1 MKGHDAVR
9 RFATKVLV
17 PVLALGAAGC
27 GVAEKQAG
35 TLRVVYPIFG
45 DVPVMDSYMRDVK
58 RQFEDQNTGVTVQL
72 VPVNASLDDYATK
85 VRLMDRSRAT
95 APDVFVGDSYN
106 IAADAAATYLLP
118 LDDYLADWPDWTN
131 EFFESAKNTGRVA
144 DGKTYGV
151 PIGTD
156 ARGLWYNKNVFARAG
171 LPADWCPTT
180 WSDVLR
186 AAEQIKRGLP
196 DVQPMYMPLG
206 KSSGEKVSMETLE
219 MLLYGSSTR
228 ELYKPATKKWVTPS
242 PGMADALAF
251 IDTAVRKRLTQTPA
265 QAEDP
270 QWRTE
275 VVNLVARDKIGI
287 MLEGGWYASDWNRD
301 GTSHWPDWSK
311 TMGTVAFPTQYG
323 QAPGRVS
330 LSGGFTLAVGS
341 NSIDP
346 AASFKFLMV
355 ALNERNSATIDR
367 GWSILPV
374 RKDVQAHAHLDS
386 VDPTEPF
393 WSSLVPITRYRP
405 AVPEYPQV
413 SNAMQVACD
422 AVVNGGEPNQAA
434 QQLNVDIQQIVG
446 TANTE
451 PG

>member
-1 MKGHDAVR
+1 VKGHDAVL
-9 RFATKVLV
+9 RFATRVLV
-17 PVLALGAAGC
+17 LVLALGAAGC

-35 TLRVVYPIFG
+35 TIRVVYPVFS

-58 RQFEDQNTGVTVQL
+58 RQFEDQNAGVTVHL
-72 VPVNASLDDYATK
+72 VPVNASPDDYATK
-85 VRLMDRSRAT
+85 VRLMDRSRAA

-118 LDDYLADWPDWTN
+118 LDDYLADWPDWIN
-131 EFFESAKNTGRVA
+131 EFFESAKNAGRAA

-171 LPADWCPTT
+171 LPVDWRPKT

-186 AAEQIKRGLP
+186 AAEQIKRCLP

-206 KSSGEKVSMETLE
+206 KPSGEKVSMETLE

-228 ELYKPATKKWVTPS
+228 ELYNPATKKWVTPS

-341 NSIDP
+341 NNIDP

-367 GWSILPV
+367 GWFSLPV

-422 AVVNGGEPNQAA
+422 AVVNGDDPNQAA
-434 QQLNVDIQQIVG
+434 QQLNIDIQKIVG